1 LGGWDW
7 VPNGAISVSQ
17 QARVRRFEQLAVPHL
32 DAAYNLARWLTRN
45 DTDAEDVVQEAF
57 LRAFKFFDGYRGGS
71 ERAWLLTIVRHTCYS
86 WLQQNRPA
94 EVIAGYDLEAVDL
107 DESAFDPSMRR
118 PDVGPEIALMH
129 QADEDLL
136 NALIGEL
143 PPQFREVV
151 ILRELEDMSY
161 KEIAEVAA
169 IPIGTVMSR
178 LARARKAL
186 QRAWARRR
194 TQEAHH
200 DV

>member
-1 LGGWDW
+1 MTE
-7 VPNGAISVSQ
+7 
-17 QARVRRFEQLAVPHL
+17 QAKIRRFEQLALPHL

-45 DTDAEDVVQEAF
+45 DSDADDVVQEAF
-57 LRAFKFFDGYRGGS
+57 LRAFRFLDGFRGGN

-94 EVIAGYDLEAVDL
+94 EVVAGYDIEVGDR
-107 DESAFDPSMRR
+107 DETVGDPSFRS
-118 PDVGPEIALMH
+118 PTIDPEIALLH

-136 NALIGEL
+136 NEMIGEL

-151 ILRELEDMSY
+151 ILRELEDLSY
-161 KEIAEVAA
+161 KEIAEIAA

-186 QRAWARRR
+186 QRAWSQRR
-194 TQEAHH
+194 TQEARHGL
-200 DV
+200 

>member
-1 LGGWDW
+1 
-7 VPNGAISVSQ
+7 VAQ
-17 QARVRRFEQLAVPHL
+17 QARVKRFEQLALPHL

-86 WLQQNRPA
+86 WLQRNRPA
-94 EVIAGYDLEAVDL
+94 EVIAGYDLEAADAA
-107 DESAFDPSMRR
+107 EAGRDPGVRSLA
-118 PDVGPEIALMH
+118 DQGPEIALMH

-136 NALIGEL
+136 NALIAEL
-143 PPQFREVV
+143 PPQYREVV
-151 ILRELEDMSY
+151 ILRELEDLSY

-186 QRAWARRR
+186 QRAWATWR
-194 TQEAHH
+194 TQEARH

>member
-1 LGGWDW
+1 M
-7 VPNGAISVSQ
+7 ATE
-17 QARVRRFEQLAVPHL
+17 QARVRRFEQLALPHL

-45 DTDAEDVVQEAF
+45 DADADDVVQEAF
-57 LRAFKFFDGYRGGS
+57 LRAFKFFDGFRGGS

-94 EVIAGYDLEAVDL
+94 EVVAGYDLEADDL
-107 DESAFDPSMRR
+107 DQAAIDPTFR
-118 PDVGPEIALMH
+118 PAPGAADPEIALMH

-136 NALIGEL
+136 NSMIGEL

-151 ILRELEDMSY
+151 ILRELEDLSY

-186 QRAWARRR
+186 QGAWSRRR
-194 TQEAHH
+194 AEAARHG
-200 DV
+200 V